1 MNKRKGEID
10 MNIQALMKQAQ
21 TLQKDMQKQEEEIEK
36 TEFEGESA
44 LVKVKVNGRKEVL
57 SVTIQNKETLEK
69 EDLEILEDMIM
80 VAFNNA
86 FKKVDDL
93 REQKMSKYSNMM
105 PWLF

>member
-57 SVTIQNKETLEK
+57 SVTIQNKESLEK

-105 PWLF
+105 PGLF

>member
-1 MNKRKGEID
+1 MNKGKGEID

-57 SVTIQNKETLEK
+57 SITIENKENLEK
-69 EDLEILEDMIM
+69 DDLEILEDMIM
-80 VAFNNA
+80 VALNNA

-93 REQKMSKYSNMM
+93 REKKMSKYSNMM
-105 PWLF
+105 PGLF

>member
-1 MNKRKGEID
+1 

-36 TEFEGESA
+36 TEFEGESS

-57 SVTIQNKETLEK
+57 SITIENKENLEK
-69 EDLEILEDMIM
+69 DDMELLEDMIM
-80 VAFNNA
+80 VALNNA

-105 PWLF
+105 PGLF